1 MQICYNALEE
11 RLKMKKKIQKVVALS
26 LASMTLLSGCGAK
39 TIPTLK
45 NGDQA
50 VVTFK
55 DDVKI
60 SINDFYSELKSKYGT
75 EVILNMI
82 DKTILEK
89 KYSDYVEEAKKN
101 ADSVMSQL
109 EASYGDKLLSAI
121 QTYTGYQTIDEYK
134 NYVYLS
140 NLQNKAAEEY
150 AKNNISEKEIKKYYN
165 DEIKPDIKVSH
176 ILISVNY
183 ATDASDE
190 DKTKAKDEAKAK
202 AQEVLDKL
210 KAADKSKIA
219 DTFSELAKEYS
230 NDDSS
235 KNEGGNLGFIN
246 TDTLGSNYDKLV
258 AEAYKLKDGE
268 YSSNIVETELGYHL
282 VYRTETKEKASL
294 DDVRDK
300 IMDALV
306 SDYLSK
312 NQEAY
317 IKSMQAV
324 RKEYGMDIVDDD
336 LNTNYTNYI
345 QNSLLKIQESK
356 NSSSSNSSSK

>member
-1 MQICYNALEE
+1 MN
-11 RLKMKKKIQKVVALS
+11 KKIQKVVALS

-39 TIPTLK
+39 TIPTLE

-50 VVTFK
+50 VVTFNE
-55 DDVKI
+55 DAKI
-60 SINDFYSELKSKYGT
+60 SITDFYNQMKDKYGT

-82 DKTILEK
+82 DKMVLEK
-89 KYSDYVEEAKKN
+89 KYADSIEEAHKN

-109 EASYGDKLLSAI
+109 ETSYGDKLLSAI
-121 QTYTGYQTIDEYK
+121 QTYTGYQTLDEYK
-134 NYVYLS
+134 DYVYLS
-140 NLQNKAAEEY
+140 YLQNKAAEDY
-150 AKNNISEKEIKKYYN
+150 AKDNIGEKDIKKYYN

-183 ATDASDE
+183 ASDASDD
-190 DKTKAKDEAKAK
+190 DKTKAKNEAKAK
-202 AQEVLDKL
+202 AQEALDKL

-246 TDTLGSNYDKLV
+246 TDTLGSNYNNLV
-258 AEAYKLKDGE
+258 TEAYKLKDGE

-282 VYRTETKEKASL
+282 VYRTETKEKADLES
-294 DDVRDK
+294 VRDT
-300 IMDALV
+300 IVDALV
-306 SDYLSK
+306 SDYLK
-312 NQEAY
+312 ENQEAY

-324 RKEYGMDIVDDD
+324 RKEYGMDIIDDD

-345 QNSLLKIQESK
+345 QNSLLKIQENKK
-356 NSSSSNSSSK
+356 NSSSNN

>member
-1 MQICYNALEE
+1 MN
-11 RLKMKKKIQKVVALS
+11 KKIQKVVALS

-39 TIPTLK
+39 TIPTLE

-50 VVTFK
+50 IVTFNENA
-55 DDVKI
+55 KI
-60 SINDFYSELKSKYGT
+60 SVTDFYNQMKDKYGT

-82 DKTILEK
+82 DKMILEK
-89 KYSDYVEEAKKN
+89 KYADSTEEAHKN

-109 EASYGDKLLSAI
+109 ETSYGDKLLSAI
-121 QTYTGYQTIDEYK
+121 QTYTGYQTLDEYK
-134 NYVYLS
+134 DYVYLS
-140 NLQNKAAEEY
+140 YLQNKAAEDY
-150 AKNNISEKEIKKYYN
+150 AKDNIGEKDIKKYYN

-183 ATDASDE
+183 ASDASDD
-190 DKTKAKDEAKAK
+190 DKTKAKNEAKAK
-202 AQEVLDKL
+202 AQEALDKL

-235 KNEGGNLGFIN
+235 KDDGGSLGFIN
-246 TDTLGSNYDKLV
+246 TDTLGSNYNNLV
-258 AEAYKLKDGE
+258 TEAYKLKDGE

-282 VYRTETKEKASL
+282 VYRTETKEKAKL
-294 DDVRDK
+294 EDVRDK
-300 IMDALV
+300 IIDALV

-324 RKEYGMDIVDDD
+324 RKEYGMNIIDDD

-345 QNSLLKIQESK
+345 QNSLLKIQENKK
-356 NSSSSNSSSK
+356 NSSSNN

>member
-1 MQICYNALEE
+1 MN
-11 RLKMKKKIQKVVALS
+11 KKIQKVVALS

-39 TIPTLK
+39 TIPTLE

-50 VVTFK
+50 VVTFNENA
-55 DDVKI
+55 KI
-60 SINDFYSELKSKYGT
+60 SVTDFYNQMKDKYGT

-82 DKTILEK
+82 DKMILEK
-89 KYSDYVEEAKKN
+89 KYADSTEEAHKN

-109 EASYGDKLLSAI
+109 ETSYGDKLLSAI
-121 QTYTGYQTIDEYK
+121 QTYTGYKTLDEYK
-134 NYVYLS
+134 DYVYLS
-140 NLQNKAAEEY
+140 YLQNKAAEDY
-150 AKNNISEKEIKKYYN
+150 AKDNISEKDIKKYYN

-183 ATDASDE
+183 ASDASDD
-190 DKTKAKDEAKAK
+190 DKTKAKNEAKAK
-202 AQEVLDKL
+202 AQEALDKL

-235 KNEGGNLGFIN
+235 KDDGGSLGFIN
-246 TDTLGSNYDKLV
+246 TDTLGSNYNNLV
-258 AEAYKLKDGE
+258 TEAYKLKDGE

-282 VYRTETKEKASL
+282 VYRTETKEKAKL
-294 DDVRDK
+294 EDVRDK
-300 IMDALV
+300 IIDALV

-324 RKEYGMDIVDDD
+324 RKEYGMNIIDDD

-345 QNSLLKIQESK
+345 QNSLLKIQENKK
-356 NSSSSNSSSK
+356 NSSSNN

>member
-1 MQICYNALEE
+1 MN
-11 RLKMKKKIQKVVALS
+11 KKIQKVVALS
-26 LASMTLLSGCGAK
+26 IASMTLLSGCGAK
-39 TIPTLK
+39 TIPTL
-45 NGDQA
+45 NDGSQA
-50 VVTFK
+50 IVTFK

-60 SINDFYSELKSKYGT
+60 SINDFYNKMKDRYGT

-82 DKTILEK
+82 DKMILEK
-89 KYSDYVEEAKKN
+89 KYANAIEDAKKN

-121 QTYTGYQTIDEYK
+121 QTYTGYQTLDEYK
-134 NYVYLS
+134 DYVYLS
-140 NLQNKAAEEY
+140 YLQNKAAEDY
-150 AKNNISEKEIKKYYN
+150 AKENISEKEIKKYYN

-183 ATDASDE
+183 ASDASDD
-190 DKTKAKDEAKAK
+190 DKTKAKNEAKAK
-202 AQEVLDKL
+202 AQEALDKL
-210 KAADKSKIA
+210 KAADQSKIA
-219 DTFSELAKEYS
+219 ETFSELAKEYS

-235 KNEGGNLGFIN
+235 KDDGGNLGFIN

-258 AEAYKLKDGE
+258 TEAYKLKDGE

-282 VYRTETKEKASL
+282 VYRTETKEKAKL
-294 DDVRDK
+294 DDVKDK
-300 IMDALV
+300 IIDALV
-306 SDYLSK
+306 SDYLK
-312 NQEAY
+312 ENQEAY

-345 QNSLLKIQESK
+345 QNSLLKIQENK
-356 NSSSSNSSSK
+356 KNNSSSN

>member
-1 MQICYNALEE
+1 MN
-11 RLKMKKKIQKVVALS
+11 KKIQKVVALS
-26 LASMTLLSGCGAK
+26 IASMTLLSGCGAK
-39 TIPTLK
+39 TIPTL
-45 NGDQA
+45 NDGSQA
-50 VVTFK
+50 IVTFK

-60 SINDFYSELKSKYGT
+60 SINDFYNKMKDRYGT

-82 DKTILEK
+82 DKMILEK
-89 KYSDYVEEAKKN
+89 KYANAIEDAKKN

-121 QTYTGYQTIDEYK
+121 QTYTGYQTLDEYK
-134 NYVYLS
+134 DYVYLS
-140 NLQNKAAEEY
+140 YLQNKAAEDY
-150 AKNNISEKEIKKYYN
+150 AKENISEKEIKKYYN

-183 ATDASDE
+183 ASDASDD
-190 DKTKAKDEAKAK
+190 DKTKAKNEAKAK
-202 AQEVLDKL
+202 AQEALDKL

-219 DTFSELAKEYS
+219 ETFSELAKEYS

-235 KNEGGNLGFIN
+235 KDDGGNLGFIN

-258 AEAYKLKDGE
+258 TEAYKLKDGE

-282 VYRTETKEKASL
+282 VYRTETKEKAKL
-294 DDVRDK
+294 DDVKDK
-300 IMDALV
+300 IIDALV
-306 SDYLSK
+306 SDYLK
-312 NQEAY
+312 ENQEAY

-324 RKEYGMDIVDDD
+324 RKEYGMDIIDDD

-345 QNSLLKIQESK
+345 QNSLLKIQENKK
-356 NSSSSNSSSK
+356 NSSSNN

>member
-1 MQICYNALEE
+1 MN
-11 RLKMKKKIQKVVALS
+11 KKIQKVVALS

-39 TIPTLK
+39 TIPTLE

-50 VVTFK
+50 VVTFNE
-55 DDVKI
+55 DAKI
-60 SINDFYSELKSKYGT
+60 SITDFYNQMKDKYGT

-82 DKTILEK
+82 DKMVLEK
-89 KYSDYVEEAKKN
+89 KYADSIEEAHKN

-109 EASYGDKLLSAI
+109 ETSYGDKLLSAI
-121 QTYTGYQTIDEYK
+121 QTYTGYQTLDEYK
-134 NYVYLS
+134 DYVYLS
-140 NLQNKAAEEY
+140 YLQNKAAEDY
-150 AKNNISEKEIKKYYN
+150 AKDNIGEKDIKKYYN

-183 ATDASDE
+183 ASDASDD
-190 DKTKAKDEAKAK
+190 DKTKAKNEAKAK
-202 AQEVLDKL
+202 AQEALDKL

-235 KNEGGNLGFIN
+235 KDDGGSLGFIN
-246 TDTLGSNYDKLV
+246 TDTLGSKYDNLV
-258 AEAYKLKDGE
+258 TEAYKLKDGE

-282 VYRTETKEKASL
+282 VYRTETKEKADLES
-294 DDVRDK
+294 VRDT
-300 IMDALV
+300 IVDALV
-306 SDYLSK
+306 SDYLK
-312 NQEAY
+312 ENQEAY

-324 RKEYGMDIVDDD
+324 RKEYGMDIIDDD

-345 QNSLLKIQESK
+345 QNSLLKIQENKK
-356 NSSSSNSSSK
+356 NSSSNN

>member
-1 MQICYNALEE
+1 MN
-11 RLKMKKKIQKVVALS
+11 KKIQKVVALS

-39 TIPTLK
+39 TIPTLE

-50 VVTFK
+50 VVTFNENA
-55 DDVKI
+55 KI
-60 SINDFYSELKSKYGT
+60 SVNDFYNQMKDKYGT

-82 DKTILEK
+82 DKMILEK
-89 KYSDYVEEAKKN
+89 KYADSTEEAHKN

-109 EASYGDKLLSAI
+109 ESSYGDKLLSAI
-121 QTYTGYQTIDEYK
+121 QTYTGYQTLDEYK
-134 NYVYLS
+134 DYVYLS
-140 NLQNKAAEEY
+140 YLQNKAAEDY
-150 AKNNISEKEIKKYYN
+150 AKDNIGEKDIKKYYN

-183 ATDASDE
+183 ASDASED
-190 DKTKAKDEAKAK
+190 DKTKAKNEAKAK
-202 AQEVLDKL
+202 AQEALDKL

-235 KNEGGNLGFIN
+235 KDDGGSLGFIN
-246 TDTLGSNYDKLV
+246 TDTLGSNYNNLV
-258 AEAYKLKDGE
+258 TEAYKLKDGE

-282 VYRTETKEKASL
+282 VYRTETKEKAKL

-300 IMDALV
+300 IIDALV
-306 SDYLSK
+306 SDYLSE

-324 RKEYGMDIVDDD
+324 RKEYGMNIIDDD

-345 QNSLLKIQESK
+345 QNSLLKIQENKK
-356 NSSSSNSSSK
+356 NSSSSN

>member
-1 MQICYNALEE
+1 MN
-11 RLKMKKKIQKVVALS
+11 KKIQKVVALS

-39 TIPTLK
+39 TIPTLE

-50 VVTFK
+50 VVTFNE
-55 DDVKI
+55 DAKI
-60 SINDFYSELKSKYGT
+60 SITDFYNPMNDKYGT

-82 DKTILEK
+82 DKMVLEK
-89 KYSDYVEEAKKN
+89 KYADSIEEAHKN

-109 EASYGDKLLSAI
+109 ETSYGDKLLSAI
-121 QTYTGYQTIDEYK
+121 QTYTGYQTLDEYK
-134 NYVYLS
+134 DYVYLS
-140 NLQNKAAEEY
+140 YLQNKAAEDY
-150 AKNNISEKEIKKYYN
+150 AKDNISEKDIKKYYN

-183 ATDASDE
+183 ASDASDD
-190 DKTKAKDEAKAK
+190 DKTKAKNEAKAK
-202 AQEVLDKL
+202 AQEALDKL

-235 KNEGGNLGFIN
+235 KDDGGNLGFIN
-246 TDTLGSNYDKLV
+246 TDTLGSNYNNLV
-258 AEAYKLKDGE
+258 TEAYKLKDGE

-282 VYRTETKEKASL
+282 VYRTETKEKADLES
-294 DDVRDK
+294 VRDT
-300 IMDALV
+300 IVDALV
-306 SDYLSK
+306 SDYLK
-312 NQEAY
+312 ENQEAY

-324 RKEYGMDIVDDD
+324 RKEYGMDIIDDD

-345 QNSLLKIQESK
+345 QNSLLKIQENKK
-356 NSSSSNSSSK
+356 NSSSNN

>member
-1 MQICYNALEE
+1 MN
-11 RLKMKKKIQKVVALS
+11 KKIQKVVALS

-39 TIPTLK
+39 TIPTLE

-50 VVTFK
+50 VVTFNE
-55 DDVKI
+55 DAKI
-60 SINDFYSELKSKYGT
+60 SVTDFYNQMKDKYGT

-82 DKTILEK
+82 DKMILEK
-89 KYSDYVEEAKKN
+89 KYADSTEEAHKN

-109 EASYGDKLLSAI
+109 ETSYGDKLLSAI
-121 QTYTGYQTIDEYK
+121 QTYTGYQTLDEYK
-134 NYVYLS
+134 DYVYLS
-140 NLQNKAAEEY
+140 YLQNKAAEDY
-150 AKNNISEKEIKKYYN
+150 AKDNIGEKDIKKYYN

-183 ATDASDE
+183 ASDASDD
-190 DKTKAKDEAKAK
+190 DKTKAKNEAKAK
-202 AQEVLDKL
+202 AQEALDKL

-235 KNEGGNLGFIN
+235 KNDGGSLGFIN
-246 TDTLGSNYDKLV
+246 TDTLGSNYNNLV
-258 AEAYKLKDGE
+258 TEAYKLKDGE

-282 VYRTETKEKASL
+282 VYRTETKEKAKL

-300 IMDALV
+300 IIDALV

-324 RKEYGMDIVDDD
+324 RKEYGMNIIDDD

-345 QNSLLKIQESK
+345 QNSLLKIQENKK
-356 NSSSSNSSSK
+356 NSSSNN

>member
-1 MQICYNALEE
+1 MN
-11 RLKMKKKIQKVVALS
+11 KKIQKVVALS
-26 LASMTLLSGCGAK
+26 IASMTLLSGCGAK
-39 TIPTLK
+39 TIPTL
-45 NGDQA
+45 NDGSQA
-50 VVTFK
+50 IVTFK

-60 SINDFYSELKSKYGT
+60 SINDFYNKMKDRYGT

-82 DKTILEK
+82 DKMILEK
-89 KYSDYVEEAKKN
+89 KYADAIEDAKKN

-121 QTYTGYQTIDEYK
+121 QTYTGYQTLDEYK
-134 NYVYLS
+134 DYVYLS
-140 NLQNKAAEEY
+140 YLQNKAAEDY
-150 AKNNISEKEIKKYYN
+150 AKENISEKEIKKYYN

-183 ATDASDE
+183 AKDASDD
-190 DKTKAKDEAKAK
+190 DKTKAKNEAKAK
-202 AQEVLDKL
+202 AQEALDKL
-210 KAADKSKIA
+210 KAADQSKIA
-219 DTFSELAKEYS
+219 ETFSELAKEYS

-235 KNEGGNLGFIN
+235 KNDGGNLGFIN

-258 AEAYKLKDGE
+258 TEAYKLKDGE

-282 VYRTETKEKASL
+282 VYRTETKEKAKL
-294 DDVRDK
+294 DDVKDK
-300 IMDALV
+300 IIDALV
-306 SDYLSK
+306 SDYLSE

-345 QNSLLKIQESK
+345 QNSLLKIQENK
-356 NSSSSNSSSK
+356 KNNSSSN

>member
-1 MQICYNALEE
+1 MN
-11 RLKMKKKIQKVVALS
+11 KKIQKVVALI

-39 TIPTLK
+39 TIPTLE

-50 VVTFK
+50 VVTFNENA
-55 DDVKI
+55 KI
-60 SINDFYSELKSKYGT
+60 SVNDFYNQMKDKYGT

-82 DKTILEK
+82 DKMILEK
-89 KYSDYVEEAKKN
+89 KYADSTEEAHKN

-109 EASYGDKLLSAI
+109 ETSYGDKLLSAI
-121 QTYTGYQTIDEYK
+121 QTYTGYQTLDEYK
-134 NYVYLS
+134 DYVYLS
-140 NLQNKAAEEY
+140 YLQNKAAEDY
-150 AKNNISEKEIKKYYN
+150 AKDNIGEKDIKKYYN

-183 ATDASDE
+183 ASDASDD
-190 DKTKAKDEAKAK
+190 DKTKAKNEAKAK
-202 AQEVLDKL
+202 AQEALDKL

-235 KNEGGNLGFIN
+235 KDDGGSLGFIN
-246 TDTLGSNYDKLV
+246 TDTLGSNYNNLV
-258 AEAYKLKDGE
+258 TEAYKLKDGE

-282 VYRTETKEKASL
+282 VYRTETKEKAKL

-300 IMDALV
+300 IIDALV
-306 SDYLSK
+306 SDYLSE

-324 RKEYGMDIVDDD
+324 RKEYGMNIIDDD

-345 QNSLLKIQESK
+345 QNSLLKIQENKK
-356 NSSSSNSSSK
+356 NSSSSN

>member
-1 MQICYNALEE
+1 MN
-11 RLKMKKKIQKVVALS
+11 KKIQKVVALS

-39 TIPTLK
+39 TIPTLE

-50 VVTFK
+50 VVTFNENA
-55 DDVKI
+55 KI
-60 SINDFYSELKSKYGT
+60 SVNDFYNQMKDKYGT

-82 DKTILEK
+82 DKMILEK
-89 KYSDYVEEAKKN
+89 KYADSTEEAHKN

-109 EASYGDKLLSAI
+109 ESSYGDKLLSAI
-121 QTYTGYQTIDEYK
+121 QTYTGYQTLDEYK
-134 NYVYLS
+134 DYVYLS
-140 NLQNKAAEEY
+140 YLQNKAAEDY
-150 AKNNISEKEIKKYYN
+150 AKDNIGKKDIKKYYN

-183 ATDASDE
+183 ASDASDD
-190 DKTKAKDEAKAK
+190 DKTKAKNEAKAK
-202 AQEVLDKL
+202 AQEALDKL

-235 KNEGGNLGFIN
+235 KDDGGNLGFIN
-246 TDTLGSNYDKLV
+246 TDTLGSNYNNLV
-258 AEAYKLKDGE
+258 TEAYKLKDGE

-282 VYRTETKEKASL
+282 VYRTETKEKAKL

-300 IMDALV
+300 IIDALV
-306 SDYLSK
+306 SDYLSE

-324 RKEYGMDIVDDD
+324 RKEYGMNIIDDD

-345 QNSLLKIQESK
+345 QNSLLKIQENKK
-356 NSSSSNSSSK
+356 NSSSSN

>member
-1 MQICYNALEE
+1 MN
-11 RLKMKKKIQKVVALS
+11 KKIQKVVALS

-39 TIPTLK
+39 TIPTLE

-50 VVTFK
+50 VVTF
-55 DDVKI
+55 DENAKI
-60 SINDFYSELKSKYGT
+60 SVTDFYNQMKDKYGT

-82 DKTILEK
+82 DKMILEK
-89 KYSDYVEEAKKN
+89 KYADSTEEAHKN

-109 EASYGDKLLSAI
+109 ESSYGDKLLSAI
-121 QTYTGYQTIDEYK
+121 QTYTGYQTLDEYK
-134 NYVYLS
+134 DYVYLS
-140 NLQNKAAEEY
+140 YLQNKAAEDY
-150 AKNNISEKEIKKYYN
+150 AKDNIGEKDIKKYYN

-183 ATDASDE
+183 ASDASDD
-190 DKTKAKDEAKAK
+190 DKTKAKNEAKAK
-202 AQEVLDKL
+202 AQEALDKL

-235 KNEGGNLGFIN
+235 KNDGGSLGFIN
-246 TDTLGSNYDKLV
+246 TDTLGSNYNNLV
-258 AEAYKLKDGE
+258 TEAYKLKDGE

-282 VYRTETKEKASL
+282 VYRTETKEKAKL
-294 DDVRDK
+294 EDVRDK
-300 IMDALV
+300 IIDSLV

-324 RKEYGMDIVDDD
+324 RKEYGMNIIDDD

-345 QNSLLKIQESK
+345 QNSLLKIQENKK
-356 NSSSSNSSSK
+356 NSSSNN

>member
-1 MQICYNALEE
+1 MN
-11 RLKMKKKIQKVVALS
+11 KKIQKVVALS

-39 TIPTLK
+39 TIPTLE

-50 VVTFK
+50 VVTFNE
-55 DDVKI
+55 DAKI
-60 SINDFYSELKSKYGT
+60 SVTDFYNQMKDKYGT

-82 DKTILEK
+82 DKMILEK
-89 KYSDYVEEAKKN
+89 KYADSTEEAHKN

-109 EASYGDKLLSAI
+109 ETSYGDKLLSAI
-121 QTYTGYQTIDEYK
+121 QTYTGYQTLDEYK
-134 NYVYLS
+134 DYVYLS
-140 NLQNKAAEEY
+140 YLQNKAAEDY
-150 AKNNISEKEIKKYYN
+150 AKDNIGEKDIKKYYN

-183 ATDASDE
+183 ASDASDD
-190 DKTKAKDEAKAK
+190 DKTKAKNEAKAK
-202 AQEVLDKL
+202 AQEALDKL

-235 KNEGGNLGFIN
+235 KNDGGSLGFIN
-246 TDTLGSNYDKLV
+246 TDTLGSNYNNLV
-258 AEAYKLKDGE
+258 TEAYKLKDGE

-282 VYRTETKEKASL
+282 VYRTETKEKAKL
-294 DDVRDK
+294 EDVRDK
-300 IMDALV
+300 IIDALV

-324 RKEYGMDIVDDD
+324 RKEYGMNIIDDD

-345 QNSLLKIQESK
+345 QNSLLKIQENKK
-356 NSSSSNSSSK
+356 NSSSSN

>member
-1 MQICYNALEE
+1 MN
-11 RLKMKKKIQKVVALS
+11 KKIQKVVALS

-39 TIPTLK
+39 TIPTLE

-50 VVTFK
+50 VVTFNENA
-55 DDVKI
+55 KI
-60 SINDFYSELKSKYGT
+60 SVTDFYNQMKDKYGT

-82 DKTILEK
+82 DKMILEK
-89 KYSDYVEEAKKN
+89 KYADSTEEAHKN

-109 EASYGDKLLSAI
+109 ETSYGDKLLSAI
-121 QTYTGYQTIDEYK
+121 QTYTGYKTLDEYK
-134 NYVYLS
+134 DYVYLS
-140 NLQNKAAEEY
+140 YLQNKAAEDY
-150 AKNNISEKEIKKYYN
+150 AKDNISEKDIKKYYN

-183 ATDASDE
+183 ASDASDD
-190 DKTKAKDEAKAK
+190 DKTKAKNEAKAK
-202 AQEVLDKL
+202 AQEALDKL

-235 KNEGGNLGFIN
+235 KDDGGSLGFIN
-246 TDTLGSNYDKLV
+246 TDTLGSNYNNLV
-258 AEAYKLKDGE
+258 TEAYKLKDGE

-282 VYRTETKEKASL
+282 VYRTETKEKAKL

-300 IMDALV
+300 IIDSLV

-324 RKEYGMDIVDDD
+324 RKEYGMNIIDDD

-345 QNSLLKIQESK
+345 QNSLLKIQENKK
-356 NSSSSNSSSK
+356 NSSSNN

>member
-1 MQICYNALEE
+1 MN
-11 RLKMKKKIQKVVALS
+11 KKIQKVVALS

-39 TIPTLK
+39 TIPTLE

-50 VVTFK
+50 VVTFNENA
-55 DDVKI
+55 KI
-60 SINDFYSELKSKYGT
+60 SVTDFYNQMKDKYGT

-82 DKTILEK
+82 DKMILEK
-89 KYSDYVEEAKKN
+89 KYADSTEEAHKN

-109 EASYGDKLLSAI
+109 ESSYGDKLLSAI
-121 QTYTGYQTIDEYK
+121 QTYTGYQTLDEYK
-134 NYVYLS
+134 DYVYLS
-140 NLQNKAAEEY
+140 YLQNKAAEDY
-150 AKNNISEKEIKKYYN
+150 AKDNIGEKDIKKYYN

-183 ATDASDE
+183 ASDASDD
-190 DKTKAKDEAKAK
+190 DKTKAKNEAKAK
-202 AQEVLDKL
+202 AQEALDKL

-235 KNEGGNLGFIN
+235 KNDGGSLGFIN
-246 TDTLGSNYDKLV
+246 TDTLGSNYNNLV
-258 AEAYKLKDGE
+258 TEAYKLKDGE

-282 VYRTETKEKASL
+282 VYRTETKEKAKL
-294 DDVRDK
+294 EDVRDK
-300 IMDALV
+300 IIDSLV

-324 RKEYGMDIVDDD
+324 RKEYGMNIIDDD

-345 QNSLLKIQESK
+345 QNSLLKIQENKK
-356 NSSSSNSSSK
+356 NSSSNN

>member
-1 MQICYNALEE
+1 MN
-11 RLKMKKKIQKVVALS
+11 KKIQKVVALS

-39 TIPTLK
+39 TIPTLE

-50 VVTFK
+50 VVTFNENA
-55 DDVKI
+55 KI
-60 SINDFYSELKSKYGT
+60 SVTDFYNQMKDKYGT

-82 DKTILEK
+82 DKMILEK
-89 KYSDYVEEAKKN
+89 KYADSTEEAHKN

-109 EASYGDKLLSAI
+109 ETSYGDKLLSAI
-121 QTYTGYQTIDEYK
+121 QTYTGYQTLDEYK
-134 NYVYLS
+134 DYVYLS
-140 NLQNKAAEEY
+140 YLQNKAAEDY
-150 AKNNISEKEIKKYYN
+150 AKDNIGEKDIKKYYN

-183 ATDASDE
+183 ASDASDD
-190 DKTKAKDEAKAK
+190 DKTKAKNEAKAK
-202 AQEVLDKL
+202 AQEALDKL

-235 KNEGGNLGFIN
+235 KDDGGSLGFIN
-246 TDTLGSNYDKLV
+246 TDTLGSNYNNLV
-258 AEAYKLKDGE
+258 TEAYKLKDGE

-282 VYRTETKEKASL
+282 VYRTETKEKAKL
-294 DDVRDK
+294 EDVRDK
-300 IMDALV
+300 IIDSLV

-324 RKEYGMDIVDDD
+324 RKEYGMDIIDDD

-345 QNSLLKIQESK
+345 QNSLLKIQENKK
-356 NSSSSNSSSK
+356 NSSSNN

>member
-1 MQICYNALEE
+1 MN
-11 RLKMKKKIQKVVALS
+11 KKIQKVVALS

-39 TIPTLK
+39 TIPTLE

-50 VVTFK
+50 VVTFNENA
-55 DDVKI
+55 KI
-60 SINDFYSELKSKYGT
+60 SVTDFYNQMKDKYGT

-82 DKTILEK
+82 DKMILEK
-89 KYSDYVEEAKKN
+89 KYADSTEEAHKN

-109 EASYGDKLLSAI
+109 ESSYGDKLLSAI
-121 QTYTGYQTIDEYK
+121 QTYTGYQTLDEYK
-134 NYVYLS
+134 DYVYLS
-140 NLQNKAAEEY
+140 YLQNKAAEDY
-150 AKNNISEKEIKKYYN
+150 AKDNIDEKDIKKYYN

-183 ATDASDE
+183 ASDASDD
-190 DKTKAKDEAKAK
+190 DKTKAKNEAKAK
-202 AQEVLDKL
+202 AQEALDKL

-235 KNEGGNLGFIN
+235 KNDGGSLGFIN
-246 TDTLGSNYDKLV
+246 TDTLGSNYNNLV
-258 AEAYKLKDGE
+258 TEAYKLKDGE

-282 VYRTETKEKASL
+282 VYRTETKEKAKL
-294 DDVRDK
+294 EDVRDK
-300 IMDALV
+300 IIDALV

-324 RKEYGMDIVDDD
+324 RKEYGMNIIDDD

-345 QNSLLKIQESK
+345 QNSLLKIQENKK
-356 NSSSSNSSSK
+356 NSSSNN

>member
-1 MQICYNALEE
+1 MN
-11 RLKMKKKIQKVVALS
+11 KKIQKVVVLS

-39 TIPTLK
+39 TIPTLE

-50 VVTFK
+50 VVTFNE
-55 DDVKI
+55 DAKI
-60 SINDFYSELKSKYGT
+60 SITDFYNQMKDKYGT

-82 DKTILEK
+82 DKMVLEK
-89 KYSDYVEEAKKN
+89 KYADSIEEAHKN

-109 EASYGDKLLSAI
+109 ETSYGDKLLSAI
-121 QTYTGYQTIDEYK
+121 QTYTGYQTLDEYK
-134 NYVYLS
+134 DYVYLS
-140 NLQNKAAEEY
+140 YLQNKAAEDY
-150 AKNNISEKEIKKYYN
+150 AKDNISEKDIKKYYN

-183 ATDASDE
+183 ASDASDD
-190 DKTKAKDEAKAK
+190 DKTKAKNEAKAK
-202 AQEVLDKL
+202 AQEALDKL

-246 TDTLGSNYDKLV
+246 TDTLGSNYNNLV
-258 AEAYKLKDGE
+258 TEAYKLKDGE

-282 VYRTETKEKASL
+282 VYRTETKEKADLES
-294 DDVRDK
+294 VRDT
-300 IMDALV
+300 IVDALV
-306 SDYLSK
+306 SDYLK
-312 NQEAY
+312 ENQEAY

-324 RKEYGMDIVDDD
+324 RKEYGMDIIDDD

-345 QNSLLKIQESK
+345 QNSLLKIQENKK
-356 NSSSSNSSSK
+356 NSSSNN

>member
-1 MQICYNALEE
+1 MN
-11 RLKMKKKIQKVVALS
+11 KKIQKVVALS

-39 TIPTLK
+39 TIPTLE

-50 VVTFK
+50 VVTFNENA
-55 DDVKI
+55 KI
-60 SINDFYSELKSKYGT
+60 SVTDFYKQMKDKYGT

-82 DKTILEK
+82 DKMILEK
-89 KYSDYVEEAKKN
+89 KYADSTEEAHKN

-109 EASYGDKLLSAI
+109 ETSYGDKLLSAI
-121 QTYTGYQTIDEYK
+121 QTYTGYQTLDEYK
-134 NYVYLS
+134 DYVYLS
-140 NLQNKAAEEY
+140 YLQNKAAEDY
-150 AKNNISEKEIKKYYN
+150 AKDNIGEKDIKKYYN

-183 ATDASDE
+183 ASDASDD
-190 DKTKAKDEAKAK
+190 DKTKAKNEAKAK
-202 AQEVLDKL
+202 AQEALDKL

-235 KNEGGNLGFIN
+235 KNDGGSLGFIN
-246 TDTLGSNYDKLV
+246 TDTLGSNYNNLV
-258 AEAYKLKDGE
+258 TEAYKLKDGE

-282 VYRTETKEKASL
+282 VYRTETKEKAKL
-294 DDVRDK
+294 EDVRDK
-300 IMDALV
+300 IIDSLV

-324 RKEYGMDIVDDD
+324 RKEYGMNIIDDD

-345 QNSLLKIQESK
+345 QNSLLKIQENKK
-356 NSSSSNSSSK
+356 NSSSNN

>member
-1 MQICYNALEE
+1 MN
-11 RLKMKKKIQKVVALS
+11 KKIQKVVALS

-39 TIPTLK
+39 TIPTLE

-50 VVTFK
+50 VVTFNE
-55 DDVKI
+55 DSKI
-60 SINDFYSELKSKYGT
+60 SITDFYNPMNDKYGT

-82 DKTILEK
+82 DKMVLEK
-89 KYSDYVEEAKKN
+89 KYADSIEEAHKN

-109 EASYGDKLLSAI
+109 ETSYGDKLLSAI
-121 QTYTGYQTIDEYK
+121 QTYTGYQTLDEYK
-134 NYVYLS
+134 DYVYLS
-140 NLQNKAAEEY
+140 YLQNKAAEDY
-150 AKNNISEKEIKKYYN
+150 AKDNISEKDIKKYYN

-183 ATDASDE
+183 ASDASDD
-190 DKTKAKDEAKAK
+190 DKTKAKNEAKAK
-202 AQEVLDKL
+202 AQEALDKL

-235 KNEGGNLGFIN
+235 KDDGGNLGFIN
-246 TDTLGSNYDKLV
+246 TDTLGSNYNNLV
-258 AEAYKLKDGE
+258 TEAYKLKDGE

-282 VYRTETKEKASL
+282 VYRTETKEKADLES
-294 DDVRDK
+294 VRDT
-300 IMDALV
+300 IVDALV
-306 SDYLSK
+306 SDYLK
-312 NQEAY
+312 ENQEAY

-324 RKEYGMDIVDDD
+324 RKEYGMDIIDDD

-345 QNSLLKIQESK
+345 QNSLLKIQENKK
-356 NSSSSNSSSK
+356 NSSSNN

>member
-1 MQICYNALEE
+1 
-11 RLKMKKKIQKVVALS
+11 MKKKIQKVVALS
-26 LASMTLLSGCGAK
+26 LASMTLLSGCGKK
-39 TIPTLK
+39 TIPTLE

-50 VVTFK
+50 IVTFK

-60 SINDFYSELKSKYGT
+60 SINDFYSELKNKYGT

-89 KYSDYVEEAKKN
+89 KYSDYVDEAKK
-101 ADSVMSQL
+101 STESIMSQL
-109 EASYGDKLLSAI
+109 ESQFGDKLLAAI
-121 QTYTGYQTIDEYK
+121 QSYTGYQTIDEYK

-140 NLQNKAAEEY
+140 NLQNKAAEDY

-183 ATDASDE
+183 AKDASDE
-190 DKTKAKDEAKAK
+190 DKTKDKNEAKAK
-202 AQEVLDKL
+202 AQEALDKL

-300 IMDALV
+300 IIDALV

-356 NSSSSNSSSK
+356 NSNSSNSSSK

>member
-1 MQICYNALEE
+1 MN
-11 RLKMKKKIQKVVALS
+11 KKIQKVVALS

-39 TIPTLK
+39 TIPTLE

-50 VVTFK
+50 VVTFNENA
-55 DDVKI
+55 KI
-60 SINDFYSELKSKYGT
+60 SVNDFYNQMKDKYGT

-82 DKTILEK
+82 DKMILEK
-89 KYSDYVEEAKKN
+89 KYADSTEEAHKN

-109 EASYGDKLLSAI
+109 ETSYGDKLLSAI
-121 QTYTGYQTIDEYK
+121 QTYTGYQTLDEYK
-134 NYVYLS
+134 DYVYLS
-140 NLQNKAAEEY
+140 YLQNKAAEDY
-150 AKNNISEKEIKKYYN
+150 AKDNIGEKDIKKYYN

-183 ATDASDE
+183 ASDASDD
-190 DKTKAKDEAKAK
+190 DKTKAKNEAKAK
-202 AQEVLDKL
+202 AQEALDKL

-235 KNEGGNLGFIN
+235 KDDGGSLGFIN
-246 TDTLGSNYDKLV
+246 TDTLGSNYNNLV
-258 AEAYKLKDGE
+258 TEAYKLKDGE

-282 VYRTETKEKASL
+282 VYRTETKEKAKL

-300 IMDALV
+300 IIDALV
-306 SDYLSK
+306 SDYLSE

-324 RKEYGMDIVDDD
+324 RKEYGMNIIDDD
-336 LNTNYTNYI
+336 LNTNYANYI
-345 QNSLLKIQESK
+345 QNSLLKIQENKK
-356 NSSSSNSSSK
+356 NSSSSN

>member
-1 MQICYNALEE
+1 MN
-11 RLKMKKKIQKVVALS
+11 KKIQKVMVLS

-39 TIPTLK
+39 TIPTLE

-50 VVTFK
+50 VVTFNE
-55 DDVKI
+55 DAKI
-60 SINDFYSELKSKYGT
+60 SITDFYNQMKDKYGT

-82 DKTILEK
+82 DKMVLEK
-89 KYSDYVEEAKKN
+89 KYADSIEEAHKN

-109 EASYGDKLLSAI
+109 ETSYGDKLLSAI
-121 QTYTGYQTIDEYK
+121 QTYTGYQTLDEYK
-134 NYVYLS
+134 DYVYLS
-140 NLQNKAAEEY
+140 YLQNKAAEDY
-150 AKNNISEKEIKKYYN
+150 AKDNISEKDIKKYYN

-183 ATDASDE
+183 ATDASDD
-190 DKTKAKDEAKAK
+190 DKTKAKNEAKAK
-202 AQEVLDKL
+202 AQEALDKL

-246 TDTLGSNYDKLV
+246 TDTLGSNYNNLV
-258 AEAYKLKDGE
+258 TEAYKLKDGE

-282 VYRTETKEKASL
+282 VYRTETKEKADLES
-294 DDVRDK
+294 VRDT
-300 IMDALV
+300 IVDALV
-306 SDYLSK
+306 SDYLK
-312 NQEAY
+312 ENQEAY

-324 RKEYGMDIVDDD
+324 RKEYGMDIIDDD

-345 QNSLLKIQESK
+345 QNSLLKIQENKK
-356 NSSSSNSSSK
+356 NSSSNN

>member
-1 MQICYNALEE
+1 MN
-11 RLKMKKKIQKVVALS
+11 KKIQKVVALS

-39 TIPTLK
+39 TIPTLE

-50 VVTFK
+50 VVTFNENA
-55 DDVKI
+55 KI
-60 SINDFYSELKSKYGT
+60 SVNDFYNQMKDKYGT

-82 DKTILEK
+82 DKMILEK
-89 KYSDYVEEAKKN
+89 KYADSTEEAHKN

-109 EASYGDKLLSAI
+109 ETSYGDKLLSAI
-121 QTYTGYQTIDEYK
+121 QTYTGYQTLDEYK
-134 NYVYLS
+134 DYVYLS
-140 NLQNKAAEEY
+140 YLQNKAAEDY
-150 AKNNISEKEIKKYYN
+150 AKDNIGEKDIKKYYN

-183 ATDASDE
+183 ASDASDD
-190 DKTKAKDEAKAK
+190 DKTKAKNEAKAK
-202 AQEVLDKL
+202 AQEALDKL

-235 KNEGGNLGFIN
+235 KNDGGSLGFIN
-246 TDTLGSNYDKLV
+246 TDTLGSNYNNLV
-258 AEAYKLKDGE
+258 TEAYKLKDGE

-282 VYRTETKEKASL
+282 VYRTETKEKAKL
-294 DDVRDK
+294 EDVRDK
-300 IMDALV
+300 IIDSLV
-306 SDYLSK
+306 NDYLSK

-324 RKEYGMDIVDDD
+324 RKEYGMNIIDDD

-345 QNSLLKIQESK
+345 QNSLLKIQENKK
-356 NSSSSNSSSK
+356 NSSSSN

>member
-1 MQICYNALEE
+1 MN
-11 RLKMKKKIQKVVALS
+11 KKIQKVVALS

-39 TIPTLK
+39 TIPTLE

-50 VVTFK
+50 IVTFN

-60 SINDFYSELKSKYGT
+60 SITDFYNQMKDKYGT

-82 DKTILEK
+82 DKMVLEK
-89 KYSDYVEEAKKN
+89 KYADSIEEAHKN

-109 EASYGDKLLSAI
+109 ETSYGDKLLSAI
-121 QTYTGYQTIDEYK
+121 QTYTGYQTLDEYK
-134 NYVYLS
+134 DYVYLS
-140 NLQNKAAEEY
+140 YLQNKAAEDY
-150 AKNNISEKEIKKYYN
+150 AKDNISEKDIKKYYN

-183 ATDASDE
+183 ASDASDD
-190 DKTKAKDEAKAK
+190 DKTKAKNEAKAK
-202 AQEVLDKL
+202 AQEALDKL

-246 TDTLGSNYDKLV
+246 TDTLGSNYNNLV
-258 AEAYKLKDGE
+258 TEAYKLKDGE

-282 VYRTETKEKASL
+282 VYRTETKEKADLES
-294 DDVRDK
+294 VRDT
-300 IMDALV
+300 IVDALV
-306 SDYLSK
+306 SDYLK
-312 NQEAY
+312 ENQEAY
-317 IKSMQAV
+317 IKSMQAG
-324 RKEYGMDIVDDD
+324 RKEYGMDIIDDD

-345 QNSLLKIQESK
+345 QNSLLKIQENKK
-356 NSSSSNSSSK
+356 NSSSNN

>member
-1 MQICYNALEE
+1 MN
-11 RLKMKKKIQKVVALS
+11 KKIQKVVALS

-39 TIPTLK
+39 TIPTLE

-50 VVTFK
+50 VVTFNENA
-55 DDVKI
+55 KI
-60 SINDFYSELKSKYGT
+60 SVTDFYNQMKDKYGT

-82 DKTILEK
+82 DKMILEK
-89 KYSDYVEEAKKN
+89 KYADSTEEAHKN

-109 EASYGDKLLSAI
+109 ETSYGDKLLSAI
-121 QTYTGYQTIDEYK
+121 QTYTGYQTLDEYK
-134 NYVYLS
+134 DYVYLS
-140 NLQNKAAEEY
+140 YLQNKAAEDY
-150 AKNNISEKEIKKYYN
+150 AKDNIGEKDIKKYYN

-176 ILISVNY
+176 ILIRVNY
-183 ATDASDE
+183 ASDASDD
-190 DKTKAKDEAKAK
+190 DKTKAKNEAKAK
-202 AQEVLDKL
+202 AQEALDKL

-235 KNEGGNLGFIN
+235 KNDGGSLGFIN
-246 TDTLGSNYDKLV
+246 TDTLGSNYNNLV
-258 AEAYKLKDGE
+258 TEAYKLKDGE

-282 VYRTETKEKASL
+282 VYRTETKEKAKL
-294 DDVRDK
+294 EDVRDK
-300 IMDALV
+300 IIDSLV

-324 RKEYGMDIVDDD
+324 RKEYGMNIIDDD

-345 QNSLLKIQESK
+345 QNSLLKIQENKK
-356 NSSSSNSSSK
+356 NSSSNN

>member
-1 MQICYNALEE
+1 MN
-11 RLKMKKKIQKVVALS
+11 KKIQKVVALS

-39 TIPTLK
+39 TIPTLE

-50 VVTFK
+50 VVTFNE
-55 DDVKI
+55 DAKI
-60 SINDFYSELKSKYGT
+60 SVTDFYNQMKDKYGT

-82 DKTILEK
+82 DKMILEK
-89 KYSDYVEEAKKN
+89 KYADSTEEAHKN

-109 EASYGDKLLSAI
+109 ESSYGDKLLSAI
-121 QTYTGYQTIDEYK
+121 QTYTGYQTLDEYK
-134 NYVYLS
+134 DYVYLS
-140 NLQNKAAEEY
+140 YLQNKAAEDY
-150 AKNNISEKEIKKYYN
+150 AKDNIGEKDIKKYYN

-183 ATDASDE
+183 ASDASDD
-190 DKTKAKDEAKAK
+190 DKTKAKNEAKAK
-202 AQEVLDKL
+202 AQEALDKL

-235 KNEGGNLGFIN
+235 KDDGGSLGFIN
-246 TDTLGSNYDKLV
+246 TDTLGSNYNNLV
-258 AEAYKLKDGE
+258 TEAYKLKDGE

-282 VYRTETKEKASL
+282 VYRTETKEKAKL
-294 DDVRDK
+294 EDVRDK
-300 IMDALV
+300 IIDALV

-324 RKEYGMDIVDDD
+324 RKEYGMNIIDDD

-345 QNSLLKIQESK
+345 QNSLLKIQENKK
-356 NSSSSNSSSK
+356 NSSSNN

>member
-1 MQICYNALEE
+1 MN
-11 RLKMKKKIQKVVALS
+11 KKIQKVVALS

-39 TIPTLK
+39 TIPTLE

-50 VVTFK
+50 VVTFNENA
-55 DDVKI
+55 KI
-60 SINDFYSELKSKYGT
+60 SVTDFYNQMKDKYGT

-82 DKTILEK
+82 DKMILEK
-89 KYSDYVEEAKKN
+89 KYADSTEEAHKN

-109 EASYGDKLLSAI
+109 ETSYGDKLLSAI
-121 QTYTGYQTIDEYK
+121 QTYTGYQTLDEYK
-134 NYVYLS
+134 DYVYLS
-140 NLQNKAAEEY
+140 YLQNKAAEDY
-150 AKNNISEKEIKKYYN
+150 AKDNIGEKDIKKYYN

-183 ATDASDE
+183 ASDASDD
-190 DKTKAKDEAKAK
+190 DKTKAKNEAKAK
-202 AQEVLDKL
+202 AQEALDKL

-235 KNEGGNLGFIN
+235 KDDGGSLGFIN
-246 TDTLGSNYDKLV
+246 TDTLGSNYNNLV
-258 AEAYKLKDGE
+258 TEAYKLKDGE

-282 VYRTETKEKASL
+282 VYRTETKEKAKL
-294 DDVRDK
+294 EDVRDK
-300 IMDALV
+300 IIHSLV

-324 RKEYGMDIVDDD
+324 RKEYGMNIIDDD

-345 QNSLLKIQESK
+345 QNSLLKIQENKK
-356 NSSSSNSSSK
+356 NSSSNN